1 MRNNI
6 VSRVMIFFGLLGM
19 VLSVCFLISLVMVSL
34 LVFLLYFFCEPDFNV
49 LFLWMGMPLTLLFS
63 ILWMS
68 KNVDYIKSAMDG
80 R

>member
-1 MRNNI
+1 
-6 VSRVMIFFGLLGM
+6 VFFDFLGDG
-19 VLSVCFLISLVMVSL
+19 FFTD
-34 LVFLLYFFCEPDFNV
+34 VFALFFCEPDFNV

-68 KNVDYIKSAMDG
+68 KNIDYIKSAMDG